1 MAGNLMESRR
11 PINLITRPQKR
22 IQNHILNEILN
33 ETLTPQNRRKMGQ
46 STNLVK
52 NGCSMVVPMN
62 PCRRRGGLWWRMD
75 VGSGGEENRRKGEN
89 KGRWRRNARKGERKG
104 WASGFLSSIAGV
116 GSAGH
121 WNFLKIR
128 NRRWECRPLK
138 FFKNQKL

>member
-89 KGRWRRNARKGERKG
+89 KERWRRNARKGERKG
-104 WASGFLSSIAGV
+104 WTSGFLSSIADV

-128 NRRWECRPLK
+128 NRRWEYRPLK